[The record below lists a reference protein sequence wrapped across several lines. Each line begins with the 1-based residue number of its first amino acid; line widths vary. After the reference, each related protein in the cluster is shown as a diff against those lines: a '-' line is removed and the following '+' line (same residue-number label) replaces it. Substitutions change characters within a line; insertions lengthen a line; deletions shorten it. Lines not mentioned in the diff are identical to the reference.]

1 MVELNTKYDDTN
13 FKKAEN
19 LGKQIADNYKE
30 KFTKLTDKRKK
41 LIAKLDKLHAAGNA
55 IPNSEYKKIREELV
69 EAGMAPYGI
78 SEAKD
83 VWKKAMKEYVPYTGD
98 DLHDW

>member
-19 LGKQIADNYKE
+19 LGKQIADAYKDNFKDME
-30 KFTKLTDKRKK
+30 DKRKK